1 MGNKYPKLL
10 FETVGGVQTFRGP
23 MSQRLHLISTCRNT
37 VERTEGR
44 QQGRGSKLGPDD
56 HEAIV
61 EIYKWGVF
69 SQTTIAVILNISR
82 ITVGLHLRKA
92 GLIGKGIPKPRT
104 LRGSVTRGSFI
115 LLHDALKYQRAGQAV
130 HWPTVAAS
138 MVEDGSSPNTALA
151 LCGLHGLGKKR
162 RKKDEE
168 PTPDE
173 IVKYDNI
180 IEQEEQEEQ
189 EEEEHDG
196 TDDLLADLRSD
207 DEGHPEEGEGSVGDQ
222 DSDQAGDGPEP
233 SEEEPEPDHVGELH
247 GAAEC
252 DPDPDPSPTESEAQ
266 RPKHD
271 LMDPSKLEGAELIAA
286 LEAGTAWYPEV
297 KNPVDESG
305 DTYLRGLPKPPPG
318 GFMAED

>member
-1 MGNKYPKLL
+1 MTNKYPKLL

-23 MSQRLHLISTCRNT
+23 LAKRLHLISTCRNT
-37 VERTEGR
+37 VDRTEGR

-56 HEAIV
+56 HDDIV

-69 SQTTIAVILNISR
+69 SQTTIATILNISR

-92 GLIGKGIPKPRT
+92 GLVGKGIPKPRT
-104 LRGSVTRGSFI
+104 LRGSVTRGSFV
-115 LLHDALKYQRAGQAV
+115 LLHTALKHQRAGQPV

-151 LCGLHGLGKKR
+151 LCGLHGLGKR
-162 RKKDEE
+162 PRKKGGTE
-168 PTPDE
+168 PTPE
-173 IVKYDNI
+173 QIAKYDNLV
-180 IEQEEQEEQ
+180 EQ
-189 EEEEHDG
+189 EEEEQDG
-196 TDDLLADLRSD
+196 TDDLLDDVRPD
-207 DEGHPEEGEGSVGDQ
+207 DEGHSEEGEGSVGDQ
-222 DSDQAGDGPEP
+222 DPDQAGDGPEP

-247 GAAEC
+247 GAAER
-252 DPDPDPSPTESEAQ
+252 DSDTDPSPVEDEAE
-266 RPKHD
+266 RPKHG
-271 LMDPSKLEGAELIAA
+271 LLDPAELEGAELIAA

>member
-1 MGNKYPKLL
+1 MENKYPKLL
-10 FETVGGVQTFRGP
+10 HETVGGVQTFRGP
-23 MSQRLHLISTCRNT
+23 MSQRLHLISLCRNT

-56 HEAIV
+56 RDAIV

-69 SQTTIAVILNISR
+69 SQTTIATILNISR

-92 GLIGKGIPKPRT
+92 GLVGKGIPKPRT
-104 LRGSVTRGSFI
+104 LRGAVTRGSFV
-115 LLHDALKYQRAGQAV
+115 LLHTALKHQRAGQPV

-151 LCGLHGLGKKR
+151 LCGLHGMGKKP
-162 RKKDEE
+162 RKKDGSKEPE
-168 PTPDE
+168 PTSEE
-173 IVKYDNI
+173 IAEYDNLV
-180 IEQEEQEEQ
+180 EQ
-189 EEEEHDG
+189 EEEVEEQHG
-196 TDDLLADLRSD
+196 TDDLLPDVRPD
-207 DEGHPEEGEGSVGDQ
+207 DEGHLEEGEGSVGDYDQ
-222 DSDQAGDGPEP
+222 DQVGDGPEP
-233 SEEEPEPDHVGELH
+233 SEEEPEPDHSGDLH
-247 GAAEC
+247 GSTEC
-252 DPDPDPSPTESEAQ
+252 DSDADPGSVEGEAE

-305 DTYLRGLPKPPPG
+305 DAYLRGLPKPPPG
-318 GFMAED
+318 GFMADD